1 MSSLKLLYKLTR
13 LRQCFIAAI
22 STWLITLLNDGDSWF
37 TSENIFPAL
46 CLFFSCLGAN
56 LFHYGMKWRIYQE
69 KYWDPVIIRRPHLL
83 KIFGLSSFV
92 VAGVIAT
99 IWIDS
104 TTCFIFLGLFFL
116 VILFYPITLDRQWPW
131 KNLSIAFCCL
141 SPVVIGYTASNPGEN
156 LLAWNIACVV
166 FFVYLAS
173 EIIKDIDDQPV
184 DRGRRIT
191 MVMVIGEPRAVR
203 IAFNL
208 ILVAIGVVI
217 NILIH
222 SSLTSISNIFYLL
235 VIISL
240 VYYGGRLV
248 VSPKT
253 MVPRYQ
259 LLDISILCLM
269 LAVFTTRILS

>member
-13 LRQCFIAAI
+13 LEQCFIAAI
-22 STWLITLLNDGDSWF
+22 STWLITLLNDGNSWF
-37 TSENIFPAL
+37 TNENIFPAL

-56 LFHYGMKWRIYQE
+56 LFHYGMKWRMYQE
-69 KYWDPVIIRRPHLL
+69 KYWNPIIIRRPHLL
-83 KIFGLSSFV
+83 KILGLSSFV
-92 VAGVIAT
+92 VAGIIAT
-99 IWIDS
+99 IWINS
-104 TTCFIFLGLFFL
+104 TICFIFLGLFFL
-116 VILFYPITLDRQWPW
+116 VIFFYPIILDRRWPW

-141 SPVVIGYTASNPGEN
+141 SPVVVGYTAANPGKN
-156 LLAWNIACVV
+156 LLAWSIACVV

-184 DRGRRIT
+184 DQGRRIT
-191 MVMVIGEPRAVR
+191 MVMAIGEYRAIR

-208 ILVAIGVVI
+208 ILVAMGVII

-222 SSLTSISNIFYLL
+222 SSLATISSIFYLL
-235 VIISL
+235 GIISL
-240 VYYGGRLV
+240 AYYGSKLIT
-248 VSPKT
+248 SPKT

-269 LAVFTTRILS
+269 LAVFTAQIPL